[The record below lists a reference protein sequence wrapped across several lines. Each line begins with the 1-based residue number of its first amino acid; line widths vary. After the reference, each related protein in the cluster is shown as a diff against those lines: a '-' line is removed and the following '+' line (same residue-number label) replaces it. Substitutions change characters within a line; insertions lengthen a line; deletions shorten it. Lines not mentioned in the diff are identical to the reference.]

1 MISGLFP
8 SCDAIHFCKKSATH
22 SILFSFKILS
32 CSSEDDDKVVL
43 CYGLDE
49 RGGRGCGG
57 VVSLF
62 LFPLLLRRP
71 SGWGY
76 GSARVEAPIWKL
88 LLVGR
93 LKNKNKK
100 PHYSMLSFNCCSCKT
115 VISRLG
121 QTKVMGCVLISLA
134 AVYPYPNPGS

>member
-1 MISGLFP
+1 MIKYCVMVWMKG
-8 SCDAIHFCKKSATH
+8 
-22 SILFSFKILS
+22 
-32 CSSEDDDKVVL
+32 
-43 CYGLDE
+43 
-49 RGGRGCGG
+49 GGRGCGG

-93 LKNKNKK
+93 LVLLVK
-100 PHYSMLSFNCCSCKT
+100 LSKIRNRNAQLIVNGFWVTMDAVARRSYHHRG
-115 VISRLG
+115 ISFCR
-121 QTKVMGCVLISLA
+121 QV
-134 AVYPYPNPGS
+134 